1 MNQNNNGPL
10 KGIRVADFTQMM
22 AGPFATQLLGDLGA
36 EVIKIE
42 KIHTGEWERSLPSM
56 GEFIS
61 GQSPFFLAMNR
72 NKKSIAIDT
81 KKPESLQIIRE
92 IIKNSDVVIN
102 NFRPGAMDRMGVSF
116 EFCKDINPDIVYLNS
131 TGFGSTGP
139 YMKRPGQDLLL
150 QSISGLVANTGK
162 GTDTPTALGTSIVDA
177 TTALFNVIGVLAG
190 LIGKMNGKGSTKI
203 DVNMLSSAIS
213 VQCQELVA
221 FMNLNQRWQR
231 SDAGIS
237 SPWIA
242 APFGIYPTKDGF
254 AAISMSDLGVLAEL
268 LDLPKLKEWNT
279 NELAFS
285 RRDEIK
291 NLIETKTINLNRDEL
306 IDHLLT
312 KDIWCAPV
320 KDFEEIIDDPQVIEN
335 ETFTEIEHPEY
346 GKLKVVA
353 MPLKFSNF
361 KPDYSIPAP
370 MPGEHTIEILKSVG
384 FDEDQISK
392 FELTKVVSSWKSK

>member
-1 MNQNNNGPL
+1 MNQNNKGPL
-10 KGIRVADFTQMM
+10 AGIRVADFTQMM

-36 EVIKIE
+36 DVIKIE
-42 KIHTGEWERSLPSM
+42 KIYTGEWERSLPSM

-72 NKKSIAIDT
+72 NKKSLAIDT

-116 EFCKDINPDIVYLNS
+116 EFCIEINPEVIYLNS
-131 TGFGSTGP
+131 TGFGPTGP
-139 YMKRPGQDLLL
+139 YMTRPGQDLLL

-162 GTDTPTALGTSIVDA
+162 GSDTPTALGTSIVDA

-221 FMNLNQRWQR
+221 FMNLNQRWHR

-237 SPWIA
+237 SPWLA
-242 APFGIYPTKDGF
+242 APFGIYPTTDGF

-268 LDLPKLKEWNT
+268 LDLPKLMEWNT
-279 NELAFS
+279 NELSFS
-285 RRDEIK
+285 KRDEIK
-291 NLIETKTINLNRDEL
+291 NLIETKTIAFNRDEL

-312 KDIWCAPV
+312 RDIWCAPV
-320 KDFEEIIDDPQVIEN
+320 KDFEELIKDPQVIEN

-353 MPLKFSNF
+353 MPIKFSNF
-361 KPDYSIPAP
+361 KPNYNIPAP

-384 FDEDQISK
+384 FDDNQILQ
-392 FELTKVVSSWKSK
+392 FESTKVISIWESK

>member
-1 MNQNNNGPL
+1 MKIGPL
-10 KGIRVADFTQMM
+10 NGVRIADFTQMM

-42 KIHTGEWERSLPSM
+42 KIHTGEWERGLPSM

-72 NKKSIAIDT
+72 NKKSLAIDT
-81 KKPESLQIIRE
+81 KKPESLK
-92 IIKNSDVVIN
+92 IIKRIIETSDVVIN

-116 EFCKDINPDIVYLNS
+116 EFCKEINPDIVYLNS

-139 YMKRPGQDLLL
+139 YMSRPGQDLLL
-150 QSISGLVANTGK
+150 QSISGLVSNTGK
-162 GTDTPTALGTSIVDA
+162 GSDTPTALGTSIVDA

-190 LIGKMNGKGSTKI
+190 LIGKINGKKATKI

-221 FMNLNQRWQR
+221 YMNLNQNWER
-231 SDAGIS
+231 SQAGIA

-242 APFGIYPTKDGF
+242 APFGIYPTKDGY
-254 AAISMSDLGVLAEL
+254 AAISMSDLSVLSDL
-268 LDLPKLKEWNT
+268 LDLPRLKQLNT

-285 RRDEIK
+285 ERDEIK
-291 NLIETKTINLNRDEL
+291 ALIETKTVSFTRDGL
-306 IDHLLT
+306 IEHLLT

-320 KDFEEIIDDPQVIEN
+320 KDFHEIVDDPQVKEN

-353 MPLKFSNF
+353 MPMKFSN
-361 KPDYSIPAP
+361 YSPSYEIPAP
-370 MPGEHTIEILKSVG
+370 MPGEHSEEILQNLG
-384 FDEDQISK
+384 FSSQEIDQFQQDLIISK
-392 FELTKVVSSWKSK
+392 WNNK

>member
-1 MNQNNNGPL
+1 MNEKVGPL
-10 KGIRVADFTQMM
+10 SGIRVADFTQMM

-36 EVIKIE
+36 EIIKIE
-42 KIHTGEWERSLPSM
+42 KIHTGEWERGLPSM

-72 NKKSIAIDT
+72 NKKSLAIDT
-81 KKPESLQIIRE
+81 KKPESLE
-92 IIKNSDVVIN
+92 IIKEIIKTSDVVIN

-116 EFCKDINPDIVYLNS
+116 EFCKEINPDIVYLNS

-139 YMKRPGQDLLL
+139 YMSRPGQDLLL

-162 GTDTPTALGTSIVDA
+162 GSDTPTALGTSIVDA

-190 LIGKMNGKGSTKI
+190 LIGKNNGKGATKI

-221 FMNLNQRWQR
+221 FMNLNQRWER
-231 SDAGIS
+231 SEAGIA

-254 AAISMSDLGVLAEL
+254 AAISMSDLGVLADL
-268 LDLPKLKEWNT
+268 LDLPKLKELNST
-279 NELAFS
+279 ELAFAE
-285 RRDEIK
+285 RDQIK
-291 NLIETKTINLNRDEL
+291 KLIESKTVSYTRDNL

-320 KDFEEIIDDPQVIEN
+320 KDFEELIHDPQVAEN

-346 GKLKVVA
+346 GRLKVVA
-353 MPLKFSNF
+353 LPMKFSNY
-361 KPDYSIPAP
+361 KPTYETPAP
-370 MPGEHTIEILKSVG
+370 MPGEHSIEILRSIG
-384 FDEDQISK
+384 FSEDRIEQFESSNVISK
-392 FELTKVVSSWKSK
+392 WVSQ